1 MPPVPN
7 IPPALTGS
15 KEGTFAF
22 LTVRDRW
29 PKILGKI
36 VDQVHRYRHAHIAVH
51 GEYFVLVAV
60 IVVIPRYRQ

>member
-1 MPPVPN
+1 MPPVPS

-51 GEYFVLVAV
+51 GE
-60 IVVIPRYRQ
+60 VV